1 MNPIQNDDLA
11 LIIRPNIQDGKW
23 QGTVDLNAVVM
34 PKEKLAEEDMEE
46 LIYLMQAMVICFSKL
61 NSDEEFSQEIQEELI
76 RSANSGAFRF
86 TVLDNEGM
94 PDNVVSLSEWTQT
107 KGNA

>member
-1 MNPIQNDDLA
+1 MNHIQNDDIA
-11 LIIRPNIQDGKW
+11 LVIRPNVVDGKW

-34 PKEKLAEEDMEE
+34 PKENMSEDDMEE
-46 LIYLMQAMVICFSKL
+46 LIYLMQALVICFSKL
-61 NSDEEFSQEIQEELI
+61 NSDEQFSQEIQEELV

-86 TVLDNEGM
+86 TVLDSEGM
-94 PDNVVSLSEWTQT
+94 PDNVVSLSQWTHT